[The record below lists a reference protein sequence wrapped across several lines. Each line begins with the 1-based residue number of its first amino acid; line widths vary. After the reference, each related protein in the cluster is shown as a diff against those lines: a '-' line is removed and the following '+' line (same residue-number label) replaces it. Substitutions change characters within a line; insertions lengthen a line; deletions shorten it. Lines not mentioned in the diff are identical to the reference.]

1 MNPNELN
8 WSDGIGHRSRASWL
22 LFVDAKRDRV
32 IRFVSSS
39 IDGVVAV
46 VGTSFTRNG
55 KWSHTTYRLLVADG
69 IRAITGLD
77 GWETGRFVEGL
88 QRAVGASAPID
99 RWPAVAE
106 ALGVSVPAAMEF
118 LRAWRPKAA
127 EALDEVDVKLELFEA
142 QTDADAAAVSEVET
156 VVVSF
161 GSPTRRQREEGFWHA
176 PKAIPGTDEGEV
188 ALIAS
193 DGGWVAGNV
202 AVHGVSGVVTD
213 VRQSGGYGGGYVAVT
228 VAIRK

>member
-1 MNPNELN
+1 MSTNELN

-22 LFVDAKRDRV
+22 LFVDAKRDR
-32 IRFVSSS
+32 ITRFVGAS

-46 VGTSFTRNG
+46 VGTSFKRDG

-69 IRAITGLD
+69 IRVIDGRD

-88 QRAVGASAPID
+88 QSAVSASAPID
-99 RWPAVAE
+99 RWPSVAE
-106 ALGVSVPAAMEF
+106 ALGVSVPCAMEF
-118 LRAWRPKAA
+118 LRSWRPKAA
-127 EALDEVDVKLELFEA
+127 EALDEVDARLEQFEEA
-142 QTDADAAAVSEVET
+142 TDAAAASEVET

-161 GSPTRRQREEGFWHA
+161 GSPTRRQREEGFWHT

-202 AVHGVSGVVTD
+202 AVHGVSGIVTD

-228 VAIRK
+228 VAIRR